1 MIESTGGHFVTAR
14 LVLDPAGQSTRRACR
29 ISDRCTEHIEAGER
43 VTLDDYLAEH
53 PDLLGD
59 DVAIDAAISSHLR
72 SAVAM
77 GTALDEA
84 VEGLIA
90 RHPDLEGEI
99 HRAVVLDELVDSEID
114 GGTLDELSLPFSIGP
129 MMADGRPRYE
139 MRRVISRG
147 GNATVFE
154 GVDRLLT
161 DHDGEATVAIKAS
174 VFGHLAD
181 MAPTDLRRE
190 ATRAR
195 RVEHVNIA
203 RVMDVGF
210 CDDPPFGFIVT
221 ELVTGGTLEAW
232 IDSRT
237 PVAGRLVVLSQVA
250 AGLEAIHRA
259 WLVHCDLKPSNIL
272 LRSDGSVAIADFG
285 LTLHRDRLD
294 DASVGLRG
302 TIAYCAPE
310 QFGGYEEQRLPGVDC
325 YAFGAIAWHAL
336 TGRLPNGDSLDAIA
350 RSHAQPPNE
359 SARRAEL
366 IGIGVD
372 RDLAW
377 IIARC
382 LAPDP
387 GRRYPNATPLRED
400 IDRCREH
407 IPIDWTRPSL
417 TRRAGLWRRRHAV
430 MFAISV
436 AFVVLAGVA
445 GIAWWDHQSQAQ
457 TIDGHEADAGE
468 LRNDVASRLGAMIDD
483 LEARRQFE
491 TAMVTTWVIEKLIG
505 KPILGEALG
514 EFAGPDATLQLL
526 DHWISDL
533 ESAGRGSEVMTLS
546 LRTQRGLFE
555 VDSKRDI
562 PGTDAR
568 LLDTAERWAEVIQ
581 TSDPV
586 VQDCRALAAAA
597 QVKTVWFRWARAK
610 GKGGLTQDEITF
622 LAEARKQL
630 RDRVESGDIPGAV
643 ERVLAKT
650 LSRMSEMY
658 PEPNTGRS
666 VSSAGLHSQA
676 SGDR

>member
-1 MIESTGGHFVTAR
+1 MIESTGGHVVSAR
-14 LVLDPAGQSTRRACR
+14 LVLDPSGRSTQRACR
-29 ISDRCTEHIEAGER
+29 ISDRCTERIEAGEG

-53 PDLLGD
+53 PDLLED

-77 GTALDEA
+77 GSALDEA
-84 VEGLIA
+84 VERLVA
-90 RHPDLEGEI
+90 RHPDLESEI
-99 HRAVVLDELVDSEID
+99 HRAVVLDELVDTEVES
-114 GGTLDELSLPFSIGP
+114 GTLGELSLPFSIGP
-129 MMADGRPRYE
+129 MMADGRRRYE
-139 MRRVISRG
+139 MRSVISTG

-181 MAPTDLRRE
+181 MAPIELRRE

-195 RVEHVNIA
+195 RVEHANIA

-210 CDDPPFGFIVT
+210 SDDPPFGFIVT
-221 ELVTGGTLEAW
+221 ELVTGGTLESW
-232 IDSRT
+232 IDKRM
-237 PVAGRLVVLSQVA
+237 PVASRLDVLSQLA

-259 WLVHCDLKPSNIL
+259 WLVHCDLKPSNVL
-272 LRSDGSVAIADFG
+272 LRADGSVAIADFG

-294 DASVGLRG
+294 DASIGPRG

-310 QFGGYEEQRLPGVDC
+310 QFGGHDEQRLPGVDC
-325 YAFGAIAWHAL
+325 YAYGAIAWHAL

-350 RSHAQPPNE
+350 RSHAHPPSE
-359 SARRAEL
+359 SERRVDL

-377 IIARC
+377 IVARC

-400 IDRCREH
+400 IDRCLEH
-407 IPIDWTRPSL
+407 TPVVWTRPSL
-417 TRRAGLWRRRHAV
+417 ARRVGLWRRRH
-430 MFAISV
+430 SV
-436 AFVVLAGVA
+436 AFATLVALVVVATVGGV
-445 GIAWWDHQSQAQ
+445 AWWDHQSKAQ
-457 TIDGHEADAGE
+457 TIEGHEADAGE

-483 LEARRQFE
+483 LEARRQYE
-491 TAMVTTWVIEKLIG
+491 TALATTWLIEKLSG
-505 KPILGEALG
+505 EPILGEALG
-514 EFAGPDATLQLL
+514 EFAGADAVLQLL
-526 DHWISDL
+526 DRWINDL
-533 ESAGRGSEVMTLS
+533 ESTGRGSEVITLL
-546 LRTQRGLFE
+546 LRTQRGVFE

-562 PGTDAR
+562 PGADIR
-568 LLDTAERWAEVIQ
+568 LLETADRWAAVMN

-586 VQDCRALAAAA
+586 VRDCRALAAAA
-597 QVKTVWFRWARAK
+597 RVKSVWFRWARAK
-610 GKGGLTQDEITF
+610 GKGGLTQEEMTI
-622 LAEARKQL
+622 LAEARTHMQ
-630 RDRVESGDIPGAV
+630 DRLKGGDAPAAV
-643 ERVLAKT
+643 GRVLEKT

-658 PEPNTGRS
+658 PEPNAGRS